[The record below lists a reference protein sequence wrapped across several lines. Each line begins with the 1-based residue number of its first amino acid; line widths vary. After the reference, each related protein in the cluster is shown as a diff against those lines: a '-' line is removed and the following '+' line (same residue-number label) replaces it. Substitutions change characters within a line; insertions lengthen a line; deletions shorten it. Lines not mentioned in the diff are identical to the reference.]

1 MMPPGNDHPVHHHRR
16 RLNVNDDDVPVV
28 REVERKG
35 PPPGVFA
42 GFAPNPVYPPMPP
55 SLYCPRHHP
64 FGIHQ
69 EHPPHYLQE
78 QYPRWK
84 RPLPIRRRHGQ
95 VPRTGV
101 YLAQGPAQ
109 SIGQRRMVRGR
120 DGQEISVF
128 MRERSQVG
136 KGTFGKIVD
145 TVVKAHGRKTE
156 RLALKVTKPG
166 EEDLGVLEANILLQL
181 KHQNVIGLKYYYEAN
196 GAVNLLMEMIDDGD
210 LYHLIHQQYQPA
222 TGLGVYTE
230 LFAFQMFRGL
240 AYIHTLGIAH
250 RDIKPENIL
259 VSMVS
264 GLVKIADFNC
274 ATKLSEKNEHSPK
287 VGTKIYNAPEL
298 SLGSRLYNEKVDIWS
313 AGVVMTA
320 MICRR
325 SIFLLGVTER
335 DRIEPFDR
343 VLEYLGS
350 PTINDFDCMKIRPE
364 DRSKCPS
371 VSKVRSFHQAFGKAP
386 GINDRKS
393 LMDLIPH
400 IFTYK
405 VHKRFSA
412 YQVMTHNMFGI
423 LRKNQQHLPN
433 GNPFPNVFDFADQE
447 HQVLDLGSHVSMMYA
462 R

>member
-1 MMPPGNDHPVHHHRR
+1 
-16 RLNVNDDDVPVV
+16 
-28 REVERKG
+28 
-35 PPPGVFA
+35 
-42 GFAPNPVYPPMPP
+42 
-55 SLYCPRHHP
+55 
-64 FGIHQ
+64 
-69 EHPPHYLQE
+69 
-78 QYPRWK
+78 
-84 RPLPIRRRHGQ
+84 
-95 VPRTGV
+95 
-101 YLAQGPAQ
+101 
-109 SIGQRRMVRGR
+109 
-120 DGQEISVF
+120 

-181 KHQNVIGLKYYYEAN
+181 KHENVIGLKYYYEVN
-196 GAVNLLMEMIDDGD
+196 GAINLLMEMMDDGD
-210 LYHLIHQQYQPA
+210 LYHLIHQDYRNA
-222 TGLGVYTE
+222 SGLGVYTE
-230 LFAFQMFRGL
+230 LFAYQMFRGL

-259 VSMVS
+259 VSMVT
-264 GLVKIADFNC
+264 GFVKIADFNC
-274 ATKLSEKNEHSPK
+274 ATKLSEKTEHSPR

-298 SLGSRLYNEKVDIWS
+298 SLGSRLYNEKVDVWS

-350 PTINDFDCMKIRPE
+350 PTVNDFDCMKIKQE
-364 DRSKCPS
+364 DRNKCR
-371 VSKVRSFHQAFGKAP
+371 VVKKIRSFHQAVGQAP
-386 GINDRKS
+386 GIHDRKA

-405 VHKRFSA
+405 VHKRFTA
-412 YQVMTHNMFGI
+412 LQVMSHNVFTF
-423 LRKNQQHLPN
+423 LRKSQQRLPN
-433 GNPFPNVFDFADQE
+433 GQPFPNVFDLPDQNNPGMNP
-447 HQVLDLGSHVSMMYA
+447 LGSQVSMLYT
-462 R
+462 